1 MHEHSP
7 EENARLVNRMARI
20 IGHANS
26 IKTMIETNRN
36 CTEVLIQIAAVRSA
50 LNNLG
55 KIILAEHIEECM
67 MDAFNS
73 EDEDEKEEVLADLMD
88 AVNKFVK

>member
-67 MDAFNS
+67 IDAFNS
-73 EDEDEKEEVLADLMD
+73 EDENEKAEVLADLMD
-88 AVNKFVK
+88 AINKFVK

>member
-1 MHEHSP
+1 MHQHSP

-26 IKTMIETNRN
+26 IKTMIETDRN
-36 CTEVLIQIAAVRSA
+36 CTEILIQIAAVRSA

-67 MDAFNS
+67 LEALNS
-73 EDEDEKEEVLADLMD
+73 DDDDEKAEVLTGLMD

>member
-73 EDEDEKEEVLADLMD
+73 EDEDEKAEVLADLID
-88 AVNKFVK
+88 AINKFVK

>member
-1 MHEHSP
+1 MHKHSP

-26 IKTMIETNRN
+26 IKTMLEADRN
-36 CTEVLIQIAAVRSA
+36 CTEVLVQIAAVRSA

-67 MDAFNS
+67 MDALECDN
-73 EDEDEKEEVLADLMD
+73 DDEKDEVLTDLMD
-88 AVNKFVK
+88 AISKFVK

>member
-67 MDAFNS
+67 IDAFNS
-73 EDEDEKEEVLADLMD
+73 EDEDEKAEVLADLMD
-88 AVNKFVK
+88 AINKFVK

>member
-73 EDEDEKEEVLADLMD
+73 EDEDEKEEVLTDLMD
-88 AVNKFVK
+88 AINKFVK

>member
-67 MDAFNS
+67 IDAVNS
-73 EDEDEKEEVLADLMD
+73 EDEDEKAEVLADLMD
-88 AVNKFVK
+88 AINKFVK

>member
-73 EDEDEKEEVLADLMD
+73 EDEDEKAEVLADLMD
-88 AVNKFVK
+88 AINKFVK

>member
-88 AVNKFVK
+88 AINKFVK

>member
-1 MHEHSP
+1 MHEHAP

-73 EDEDEKEEVLADLMD
+73 EDEDEKAEVLADLMD
-88 AVNKFVK
+88 AINKFVK

>member
-1 MHEHSP
+1 MHQHSP

-36 CTEVLIQIAAVRSA
+36 CAEVLIQIAAVRSA

-67 MDAFNS
+67 LEALNS
-73 EDEDEKEEVLADLMD
+73 DDEEEKAEVMTGLMD
-88 AVNKFVK
+88 AINKFVK